1 MDTTILNKVYEYFH
15 NNESTK
21 QYLQIIST
29 ALERQKDFQ
38 PTINKYCY
46 GTVAKKKKT
55 YFDYYTETHHI
66 IPESIDITYAKYKPN
81 WVVLTG
87 EEHFTCHKLLVD
99 MCIEKDHYY
108 SMCGAYRYMCV
119 DNRGWTVTAEEYAI
133 AKKLYVEAMSLK
145 KTGIP
150 TCKGESIECYII
162 VEGKEIILDKFI
174 SSCEAG
180 DKTNGSTS
188 AIRSVV
194 IGDRSSSGNYNLL
207 TKQYNERRFGG
218 SSMLPNK
225 KYPDTYRLFW
235 RKENSKSTVVIIPKE
250 LIECYVIVEGKE
262 IVLDKF
268 KSIQYAEEVTNG
280 NQASIGQA
288 SIGKTN
294 YSGTYNIETK
304 QYNEN
309 KFGPSK
315 TLPNNNYPS
324 TYRCQWRKENSK
336 STVVIIPKELIE
348 CYVIVDN
355 EEIILDKFKLLQEAV
370 YKTNGSISN
379 IGKAS
384 NGNRN
389 YSGTY
394 NIETKQYNERRFSG
408 NSKLPNNN
416 YPTTYKCYWRKIKE

>member
-1 MDTTILNKVYEYFH
+1 
-15 NNESTK
+15 
-21 QYLQIIST
+21 
-29 ALERQKDFQ
+29 
-38 PTINKYCY
+38 
-46 GTVAKKKKT
+46 
-55 YFDYYTETHHI
+55 
-66 IPESIDITYAKYKPN
+66 
-81 WVVLTG
+81 
-87 EEHFTCHKLLVD
+87 

-108 SMCGAYRYMCV
+108 SMCGAYCYMCV

-225 KYPDTYRLFW
+225 KYPDTYR
-235 RKENSKSTVVIIPKE
+235 
-250 LIECYVIVEGKE
+250 
-262 IVLDKF
+262 
-268 KSIQYAEEVTNG
+268 
-280 NQASIGQA
+280 
-288 SIGKTN
+288 
-294 YSGTYNIETK
+294 
-304 QYNEN
+304 
-309 KFGPSK
+309 
-315 TLPNNNYPS
+315 
-324 TYRCQWRKENSK
+324 CQWRKENSK